1 MNNKI
6 IIFKYYLII
15 TTQILKHM
23 GWLNI
28 TPHQKGKYIMKTN
41 FNINLGNM
49 NFTIDNTPINLE
61 NITLNYDGEMNAQ
74 EMTTCFG
81 QLKDFIK
88 MVKDAAEANRDHE
101 RKEII
106 RNTIAPPDPESKKA
120 YGNRFKKMTSILS
133 DLGFERTKR
142 NYFDYT
148 ISESEDNPILIK
160 ACVSSFG
167 WISVTLETRYTIT
180 NLFDITEE
188 EGRVDYAY
196 DIPEDIPQEDIEKI
210 NTILMRMKNIK

>member
-1 MNNKI
+1 
-6 IIFKYYLII
+6 
-15 TTQILKHM
+15 
-23 GWLNI
+23 
-28 TPHQKGKYIMKTN
+28 MKTN

-49 NFTIDNTPINLE
+49 NFTIDNTPINIE

-88 MVKDAAEANRDHE
+88 MVKDAVEANRDHE

-106 RNTIAPPDPESKKA
+106 HNTIATTPDPESNKA
-120 YGNRFKKMTSILS
+120 YGNRFKKMTSILTA
-133 DLGFERTKR
+133 LGFERTKR

-160 ACVSSFG
+160 VHLSTFG

-180 NLFDITEE
+180 NLFDITEA

-196 DIPEDIPQEDIEKI
+196 DIPEDITQEDIEKI
-210 NTILMRMKNIK
+210 NTILQRMKNIK